1 MSGNVIQLPSRSV
14 DMLLT
19 KKQLAAHLGR
29 SERWVEL
36 KVKAGMPVEAAT
48 DRYGRR
54 RYSLRAVEA
63 WLDGGHPKS
72 AKREDRLAVLEAQMA
87 DLAAQVAQLRR
98 AG

>member
-1 MSGNVIQLPSRSV
+1 VREGQIVRLPVLGQLT
-14 DMLLT
+14 LT

-36 KVKAGMPVEAAT
+36 KAKDGMPVEEAT

-54 RYSLRAVEA
+54 RYNLRLVQA
-63 WLDGGHPKS
+63 WLDDARPS
-72 AKREDRLAVLEAQMA
+72 TARPDRLTVLERQVA
-87 DLAAQVAQLRR
+87 DLAAQVAGLRR

>member
-1 MSGNVIQLPSRSV
+1 MSGQVIQLPSRGAGT
-14 DMLLT
+14 LLT

-36 KVKAGMPVEAAT
+36 KVREGMPVEAAT

-63 WLDGGHPKS
+63 WLDGGNPKP
-72 AKREDRLAVLEAQMA
+72 AKREDRIAALEAQVA
-87 DLAAQVAQLRR
+87 DLASQVAQLRR